1 LQPQAPPP
9 PPERDILFPDP
20 PPYNGRHRGRPPTA
34 AGKEHS
40 LGMNSN
46 LKKTIADFNRTT
58 TGHSLGMNETELM
71 ETGART
77 RGAFD
82 LGGGQDATR
91 NYPRA
96 PVEISMTDM
105 LSRQ

>member
-1 LQPQAPPP
+1 M
-9 PPERDILFPDP
+9 IFPDP
-20 PPYNGRHRGRPPTA
+20 PPYNGQSRGRPPVA
-34 AGKEHS
+34 AGQGVS
-40 LGMNSN
+40 LGMDATLRRN
-46 LKKTIADFNRTT
+46 IEEFNRTT
-58 TGHSLGMNETELM
+58 TGHSLGMNESELM

-96 PVEISMTDM
+96 PVEISMSDM
-105 LSRQ
+105 LTRQ

>member
-1 LQPQAPPP
+1 
-9 PPERDILFPDP
+9 
-20 PPYNGRHRGRPPTA
+20 
-34 AGKEHS
+34 
-40 LGMNSN
+40 MNSN

-58 TGHSLGMNETELM
+58 TGHSLGMNESELM

-82 LGGGQDATR
+82 LGGGQDAMR

-105 LSRQ
+105 LSRK

>member
-1 LQPQAPPP
+1 M
-9 PPERDILFPDP
+9 
-20 PPYNGRHRGRPPTA
+20 TA
-34 AGKEHS
+34 T
-40 LGMNSN
+40 
-46 LKKTIADFNRTT
+46 LKRNIEEFNRTT
-58 TGHSLGMNETELM
+58 TGHSLGMNEAELM

-96 PVEISMTDM
+96 PVEINMSKM
-105 LSRQ
+105 LNRK